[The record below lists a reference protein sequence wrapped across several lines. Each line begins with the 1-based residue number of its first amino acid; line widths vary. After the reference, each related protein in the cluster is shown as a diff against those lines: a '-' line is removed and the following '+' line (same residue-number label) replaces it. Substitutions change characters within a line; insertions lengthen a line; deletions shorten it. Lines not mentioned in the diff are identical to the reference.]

1 VNQPCTGCGIL
12 APEGTRGCRAMFDEL
27 AIRQWYS
34 PLAYPVRRMM
44 VDTYALQHPDEF
56 CASAKSFA
64 AHWTGLCAAL
74 EHAGHPNLLRVLLEW
89 LDAQPALVKP
99 QLPAQRGRVTIVDT
113 YQASCVEE
121 VHATADRWARSVWQ
135 AYEGLQPQART
146 WVAEAL
152 ARPPA
157 RRPARR

>member
-1 VNQPCTGCGIL
+1 MNQPCTGCGIL

-56 CASAKSFA
+56 CASAKSLV
-64 AHWTGLCAAL
+64 AHLTGLCAAI
-74 EHAGHPNLLRVLLEW
+74 EHREHPHLLRVLLEW
-89 LDAQPALVKP
+89 LDSQPALVKP
-99 QLPAQRGRVTIVDT
+99 AFPAARGRVTIVSA
-113 YQASCVEE
+113 YEASCVEE
-121 VHATADRWARSVWQ
+121 VHASADAWARSVWG
-135 AYEGLQPQART
+135 AYAPLQPQARA

-152 ARPPA
+152 ARPV
-157 RRPARR
+157 R